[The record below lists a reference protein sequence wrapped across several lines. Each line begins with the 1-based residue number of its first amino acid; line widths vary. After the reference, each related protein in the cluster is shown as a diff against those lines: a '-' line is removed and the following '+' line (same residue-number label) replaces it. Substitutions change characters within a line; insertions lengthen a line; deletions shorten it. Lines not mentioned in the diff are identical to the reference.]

1 VIGYRKLTNAPGKQ
15 NFGQLFHDAAFY
27 RAHSGQNLHEYCFT
41 KMTKLNKLQ
50 LSLTDEQIIDVIVDG
65 VQDKQVQL
73 TNCHTFVDF
82 AAYIK
87 KFPRTS
93 RYSGAHSERRKRTF
107 DDRYKNNNNKANRT
121 NFKDSDLL
129 HVKCF
134 ACNEVGHKRNACPTQ
149 QNIIK
154 CSYCSKIGHQENV
167 CGKKQ
172 FDEKRDKPKRVS
184 FVGPIKESIVR
195 YAFFGKRQ
203 RRSRN
208 PHHGRATSGVGV
220 LNGLHTIRSVVLQ
233 IVRHVFQIVVSTV
246 VRLFCLHTCG

>member
-1 VIGYRKLTNAPGKQ
+1 LIIIRNLVRIGQIGPFIKTIDYSPILTQLTIIKLLVIGYRKLTNAPGKQ

-184 FVGPIKESIVR
+184 FVGPIKKVL
-195 YAFFGKRQ
+195 YATHFSGKAREGHVI
-203 RRSRN
+203 
-208 PHHGRATSGVGV
+208 PTMEGRHPA
-220 LNGLHTIRSVVLQ
+220 
-233 IVRHVFQIVVSTV
+233 
-246 VRLFCLHTCG
+246 